1 MIPLASRR
9 FPGLAHRGPAL
20 FLFVLLLLPVMT
32 LLSACRSQHQEQEH
46 QLQGSVLGTGYH
58 LTLYAD
64 LDERERET
72 LKVGIQG
79 ELAYIERQSDLLLA
93 ALGLAFAPYPAWL
106 ANAPQSLM
114 DELARLLHAAAVD
127 RLTRHLKAQGMQS
140 ALVELGG
147 MVRTLGAPPGRDW
160 TLSLAHVGLPGN
172 GEVSHVTLRDAA
184 LVQRPASR
192 NGSEALDDHRVLGV
206 SVVAATASE
215 AQHQALRLTTG
226 NGRAQAS
233 AHGGVVAVDS
243 AARLVVETPQGIEI
257 LNTTA
262 LEPWL
267 VR

>member
-20 FLFVLLLLPVMT
+20 FLFILLLLPVMT
-32 LLSACRSQHQEQEH
+32 LLSACRSQQQEH

-64 LDERERET
+64 LDEPQREA
-72 LKVGIQG
+72 LKAGIQG
-79 ELAYIERQSDLLLA
+79 ELADIEQHGERLLA

-140 ALVELGG
+140 ALVEVGG

-160 TLSLAHVGLPGN
+160 TLSLAHVGLPGS
-172 GEVSHVTLRDAA
+172 GEAPRVTLRDAA

-192 NGSEALDDHRVLGV
+192 NGSEAPDDRRVLGV

-215 AQHQALRLTTG
+215 AQRQALWLTTG
-226 NGRAQAS
+226 NGRADVSSHGCQA
-233 AHGGVVAVDS
+233 AEDR

-257 LNTTA
+257 HNTTA